1 MIDLQTEQIV
11 PIGQVPKHLPHRPNL
26 STVYRWIGA
35 GSLETVKIGGR
46 VFTSIEALERFAEH
60 RGGRPKP
67 PESTPTPQR
76 QREIAD
82 AERKLRDAGL

>member
-1 MIDLQTEQIV
+1 MIDIHSEQII
-11 PIGQVPKHLPHRPNL
+11 PIAKVPKHLPHRPNL

-46 VFTSIEALERFAEH
+46 VFTSIEALGRFAEH

-67 PESTPTPQR
+67 PESALTPQR
-76 QREIAD
+76 QREIAV
-82 AERKLRDAGL
+82 AERKLRRAGI

>member
-11 PIGQVPKHLPHRPNL
+11 PIAKVPKHLPHRPNL

-35 GSLETVKIGGR
+35 GALETVKIGGR
-46 VFTSIEALERFAEH
+46 VFTSLEALGRFAEH

-82 AERKLRDAGL
+82 AERKLRDAGM